1 MFYGEEIR
9 GLIIAP
15 EGFFL
20 CGADM
25 TALESTTQEHYMY
38 FFDPDYVT
46 SRRTPGFDPH
56 SDLAVISGIMS
67 KDEQEFYNW
76 YKNGGN
82 K

>member
-38 FFDPDYVT
+38 FFDSDYVIN
-46 SRRTPGFDPH
+46 RRTPGFDPH
-56 SDLAVISGIMS
+56 LDLGVISGIIT
-67 KDEQEFYNW
+67 KEEELFYKW
-76 YKNGGN
+76 YKT